1 MQGSV
6 ALASDGSG
14 VVYTIGDAFQS
25 LRAGTTTSETFTYTM
40 ADAAGAQSTATV
52 TMVIAGTNDAPVA
65 VNDNVSTHEDQSLM
79 IQIVANDTDVD
90 TGDTM
95 QLVSIDRT
103 GTTGSTA
110 FASAGG
116 VPMVYYNPS
125 QALKAG
131 ETATDSFKYTIRDSA
146 GALATATVTIQ
157 VTGANDAP
165 VAMGDSA
172 TVSANSGQIT
182 IDVLANDTDL
192 DAGDTKAVTWIDGS
206 GRPATFVLVMIYGV
220 GAPLAVPAIPAIKGS
235 IEIAPGGQGI
245 LYSPGHALDYLAAG
259 QSVVETIFYSMQDS
273 AGAASGSQLLITVTG
288 VNDGPTAANDTAL
301 IAKNSGPV
309 TLNVLANDIDPD
321 AGDTKSVLSLDTTG
335 TQGTVTIAPG
345 GGNVVYTVGTAFQY
359 LAEGETATDTFSY
372 TMKDTAGVT
381 STAQVTVTI
390 SGTNNAP
397 TAVADTASATENG
410 AAISINVLANDTDA
424 DIGDTRKV
432 LSVDNTGTVGLAS
445 VASGGGSVTYTIGS
459 AFQSLA
465 AGVQATDTF
474 TYTMADSG
482 GAQSTASVTVT
493 VTGINDAPIAVAN
506 TATVQEDG
514 GPVTLNVLANDIDV
528 DAGDTLSLFSLTTTG
543 LKGTAVMDGSNI
555 VYTPYQTLRAG
566 QTATD
571 TFSYKVVDSAGAQ
584 SATATVTMTVVGAND
599 APVANPNVATVTEDV
614 PTTILVLANDTDV
627 DVGDTKRVVSVD
639 NTGLKGVVSIATN
652 GTGIVYTS
660 GSAFQHLLTG
670 QTATETF
677 NYTMADS
684 AGATS
689 TSSVTVT
696 INGVTDGVTA
706 RNDTAATHEDSGP
719 IVINVLANDYNGDL
733 NPTGQMTI
741 TSINGAGQL
750 GGLTIIGTYG
760 VGVGSIFAGFPRLLG
775 DAIISPDGH
784 SIIYTPLQNLNA
796 GETGVDQFLYTIT
809 GSNGGSSTAV
819 VTVTVTGANDA
830 PVAVNDSAN
839 IAVDS
844 APITIDVLA
853 NDTDLDTIVNSPLQ
867 QAPFEFPDG
876 GMVWDPTPRDIPD
889 TKIVV
894 AVNDSGLQGSVAIA
908 AGGTGIVYT
917 VGGTLLNLGYGQSAV
932 ETFTYTMQDGAGAQS
947 TATVTVH
954 VNGVNHAPV
963 AVADTAA
970 AIENGAPVTINVLAN
985 DTDPDTAAGD
995 TLSVI
1000 AVNSAGLQGTAAING
1015 GNVVYTIGN
1024 AFQSL
1029 RAGVTATETFSYTIA
1044 DSAGAQSSANV
1055 VVTVTGV
1062 NDAPTAVANAYSISE
1077 DSGPV
1082 ALTVLANDTDVDAG
1096 DTKTVTAVNTAGLQ
1110 GTAVVSGDGASVI
1123 YTVSSAFQ
1131 SLMSGQTATESF
1143 TYTMRDSTGALSTAA
1158 VTITIIGADEPVIY
1172 INPPTTGTGPYPGTS
1187 GDDVMSGTGGADTMY
1202 GQAGDDEIAAGEGA
1216 DSIFGGADDDTIS
1229 GDGGNDTI
1237 NGGMGRDDLTGGA
1250 GADTFRFYLASEST
1264 LIDFDRIRDFKA
1276 AEGDK
1281 IDLSLI
1287 DANTLLGDNNA
1298 FTLAGS
1304 FTGVAGQLI
1313 YGTTASG
1320 YLVQGDVNGDA
1331 VADIAIEVRLVGSSS
1346 LSGADFIL

>member
-1 MQGSV
+1 MATYLFSNVKGTSIRFNTKSDVLRFDVGSAADLGVTANGTTLTFKLGTDSLTLLNVGQLGLLSSTNVTFADGSMLLIGDNTISTSKDGSANTLTGGSGNDQILGLGGNDTLNGGAGDDKLNGGTGNDVIDGGTGRDTAVFTGTRASYLITNNADGSVSVQDQDTVTNGNDGTDTLRNVELLQFLDGMVDVTAAPSPPPPPPPPPPVNNAPVAVNDFASATENGAPVTIDVLANDTDADAGDTRTVVSVNGAGLQGSV

-555 VYTPYQTLRAG
+555 V
-566 QTATD
+566 
-571 TFSYKVVDSAGAQ
+571 
-584 SATATVTMTVVGAND
+584 
-599 APVANPNVATVTEDV
+599 
-614 PTTILVLANDTDV
+614 
-627 DVGDTKRVVSVD
+627 
-639 NTGLKGVVSIATN
+639 
-652 GTGIVYTS
+652 
-660 GSAFQHLLTG
+660 
-670 QTATETF
+670 
-677 NYTMADS
+677 
-684 AGATS
+684 
-689 TSSVTVT
+689 
-696 INGVTDGVTA
+696 
-706 RNDTAATHEDSGP
+706 
-719 IVINVLANDYNGDL
+719 
-733 NPTGQMTI
+733 
-741 TSINGAGQL
+741 
-750 GGLTIIGTYG
+750 
-760 VGVGSIFAGFPRLLG
+760 
-775 DAIISPDGH
+775 
-784 SIIYTPLQNLNA
+784 
-796 GETGVDQFLYTIT
+796 
-809 GSNGGSSTAV
+809 
-819 VTVTVTGANDA
+819 
-830 PVAVNDSAN
+830 
-839 IAVDS
+839 
-844 APITIDVLA
+844 
-853 NDTDLDTIVNSPLQ
+853 
-867 QAPFEFPDG
+867 
-876 GMVWDPTPRDIPD
+876 
-889 TKIVV
+889 
-894 AVNDSGLQGSVAIA
+894 
-908 AGGTGIVYT
+908 
-917 VGGTLLNLGYGQSAV
+917 
-932 ETFTYTMQDGAGAQS
+932 
-947 TATVTVH
+947 
-954 VNGVNHAPV
+954 
-963 AVADTAA
+963 
-970 AIENGAPVTINVLAN
+970 
-985 DTDPDTAAGD
+985 
-995 TLSVI
+995 
-1000 AVNSAGLQGTAAING
+1000 
-1015 GNVVYTIGN
+1015 
-1024 AFQSL
+1024 
-1029 RAGVTATETFSYTIA
+1029 
-1044 DSAGAQSSANV
+1044 
-1055 VVTVTGV
+1055 
-1062 NDAPTAVANAYSISE
+1062 
-1077 DSGPV
+1077 
-1082 ALTVLANDTDVDAG
+1082 
-1096 DTKTVTAVNTAGLQ
+1096 
-1110 GTAVVSGDGASVI
+1110 
-1123 YTVSSAFQ
+1123 
-1131 SLMSGQTATESF
+1131 
-1143 TYTMRDSTGALSTAA
+1143 
-1158 VTITIIGADEPVIY
+1158 
-1172 INPPTTGTGPYPGTS
+1172 
-1187 GDDVMSGTGGADTMY
+1187 
-1202 GQAGDDEIAAGEGA
+1202 
-1216 DSIFGGADDDTIS
+1216 
-1229 GDGGNDTI
+1229 
-1237 NGGMGRDDLTGGA
+1237 
-1250 GADTFRFYLASEST
+1250 
-1264 LIDFDRIRDFKA
+1264 
-1276 AEGDK
+1276 
-1281 IDLSLI
+1281 
-1287 DANTLLGDNNA
+1287 
-1298 FTLAGS
+1298 
-1304 FTGVAGQLI
+1304 
-1313 YGTTASG
+1313 
-1320 YLVQGDVNGDA
+1320 
-1331 VADIAIEVRLVGSSS
+1331 
-1346 LSGADFIL
+1346 